1 MITARVT
8 FPNSSEPPPPSNIRY
23 LKKWEQLTGLDAQ
36 RYNAGGIDQF
46 GYYSPY
52 ITDGAGKWVSDW
64 SVNNLWSYLTHDDM
78 LKIHAMQP
86 TDEYTPAQKM
96 SYLCAW
102 GDSWGNPMRV
112 PQPITLKVLNF
123 IARFILSKT
132 LIANATKLVYTW
144 DTAPKVKMI
153 GAFYA
158 GNPVEVLETK
168 DMLIDY
174 MGAKKITTMCRVRS
188 FSRSDFGTTNPCLV
202 HTMTG
207 VSRDNIYRERVKGI
221 VKLPVAL
228 GSDFTFAGGFKPAAW
243 WLKDSWLV

>member
-1 MITARVT
+1 MKVSIT
-8 FPNSSEPPPPSNIRY
+8 FPPPVIPPPPAGIFRT
-23 LKKWEQLTGLDAQ
+23 LKKWEQLTGLDAL
-36 RYNAGGIDQF
+36 RYNAGGVDQF

-52 ITDGAGKWVSDW
+52 ITDATGKWVSDW

-78 LKIHAMQP
+78 LKIYAMQP
-86 TDEYTPAQKM
+86 TDEYTPDAKM
-96 SYLCAW
+96 SYLTAW

-112 PQPITLKVLNF
+112 PGGVE
-123 IARFILSKT
+123 
-132 LIANATKLVYTW
+132 W
-144 DTAPKVKMI
+144 DVAPLVKMI

-228 GSDFTFAGGFKPAAW
+228 GSDFVFAGGFKPTAW